1 MLEISPKNQILEL
14 QEQVTKLSEKLEE
27 FTNPALMP
35 DVFVQTLIEKGF
47 LRYTNE
53 ITTFTNASGRD
64 FISMFVDYT
73 NKTGLINFDPLS
85 SYRIFT
91 ANVSDV
97 CTSIG
102 HGLSNGFSVSIM
114 NQGGGLPAPLNTST
128 TYYVINATTDTFKL
142 ATSPGGTEID
152 ITTVGTGTHYILPF

>member
-14 QEQVTKLSEKLEE
+14 QEQVTKLSEKLEQ

-35 DVFVQTLIEKGF
+35 DAFVQTLEEKGF
-47 LRYTNE
+47 LRYKSE

-64 FISMFVDYT
+64 FISMLVGYNNET
-73 NKTGLINFDPLS
+73 ALISFDPLS

-91 ANVSDV
+91 ANVSNV
-97 CTSIG
+97 LTSLN
-102 HGLSNGFSVSIM
+102 HGLSDGFSVSVM
-114 NQGGGLPAPLNTST
+114 NQGGGLPAPLNSST
-128 TYYVINATTDTFKL
+128 TFYVINATTSTFKL